1 MQKYLPVQED
11 PLSIPSLTQL
21 NSSSA
26 SLSCNGGGGS
36 QPMER
41 FPELGNPHG
50 VPSLAESCSCS
61 RTGCPGLVVELP
73 SLEVLIK
80 LSVSVIL

>member
-21 NSSSA
+21 NSSA

-41 FPELGNPHG
+41 FPELGNPHRM
-50 VPSLAESCSCS
+50 PSLAESCSCS
-61 RTGCPGLVVELP
+61 TTGCPGLVVELP